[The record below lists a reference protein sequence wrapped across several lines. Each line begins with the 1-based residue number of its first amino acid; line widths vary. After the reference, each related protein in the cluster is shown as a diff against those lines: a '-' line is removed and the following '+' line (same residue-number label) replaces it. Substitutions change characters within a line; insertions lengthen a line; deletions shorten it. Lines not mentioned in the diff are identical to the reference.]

1 MRPCAGEG
9 AQIPVGERG
18 QRGKVHARPVDGFQL
33 VVQEVGHAQL
43 LHCACEGELL
53 LPGVAAHGA
62 AQCPLAHGVRQHVE
76 PDVPLCQ
83 TLRHVV
89 RRSGK
94 EAYAARWYE
103 HGLRARRYERVGAG
117 EHVQSAWAGVCAHDV
132 QKFFCQAAA
141 VVEQVHTLALR
152 GDRIREENS
161 PLTRDGA

>member
-1 MRPCAGEG
+1 MRSCSTAL
-9 AQIPVGERG
+9 
-18 QRGKVHARPVDGFQL
+18 ARASCCCRVSL
-33 VVQEVGHAQL
+33 RM
-43 LHCACEGELL
+43 
-53 LPGVAAHGA
+53 
-62 AQCPLAHGVRQHVE
+62 VRRSARWRTGSGSTSSRMCRCVR
-76 PDVPLCQ
+76 
-83 TLRHVV
+83 LRHVV

-117 EHVQSAWAGVCAHDV
+117 ENVQSAPAGVCAHDV

-141 VVEQVHTLALR
+141 VVEQVHTLTLR